1 MCRATPVPPTHPP
14 PPRRRFLVLLYGEC
28 RVPRRSASPYF
39 LSAPLRPNSACAQI
53 AARARSH
60 HRQLLRDDHPDTL
73 TTVND
78 LANTMHLLGDY
89 QAARALDEDTH
100 ARRRRVFGDDH
111 PETLRSANTLATY
124 LRQLG
129 NWPEAQRLEIEIR
142 SSVRSGG
149 G

>member
-1 MCRATPVPPTHPP
+1 
-14 PPRRRFLVLLYGEC
+14 
-28 RVPRRSASPYF
+28 
-39 LSAPLRPNSACAQI
+39 
-53 AARARSH
+53 
-60 HRQLLRDDHPDTL
+60 
-73 TTVND
+73 
-78 LANTMHLLGDY
+78 MHLLGDY